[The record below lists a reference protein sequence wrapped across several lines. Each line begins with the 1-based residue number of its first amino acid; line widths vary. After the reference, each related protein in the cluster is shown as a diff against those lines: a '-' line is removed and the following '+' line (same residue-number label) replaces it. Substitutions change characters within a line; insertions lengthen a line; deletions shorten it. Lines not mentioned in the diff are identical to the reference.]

1 MKILFITDIGSPWG
15 GSEELWSKSA
25 IDLAERGYNV
35 SVVTNYF
42 GKPYHLKIAN
52 VIDNGV
58 QVYFRK
64 NKLRDNIRKVAQK
77 LNQTIISKNVR
88 TNTEAILKKIAPD
101 LVVFSQSSCFSAY
114 KDMLYCSDNGYKYC
128 SVSQLNSEFNWPNDN
143 TFLNIRKAFV
153 NAEKTFFVS
162 HGNLNLFQTQ
172 IAHKLTNAEVISNP
186 FNFDNIKQLDWP
198 KTSTL
203 NFAYVGR
210 LDFTHKGI
218 DVLLNAFATKEWK
231 SRDFKLNIYGKG
243 NLSLAKELVNFLG
256 LEDKVIFKGHV
267 NNIHSIWEENHILS
281 LASRYEGMPLVLI
294 EAMLCR
300 RTAIVT
306 DVAGHAELIT
316 DKENGFLAEA
326 SHVKLFRKKLEEV
339 WVNKDDLKTL
349 GEKSYQTINQKL
361 ENKPEIVFSNK
372 LIELINK

>member
-25 IDLAERGYNV
+25 LLLKKSGHDIIASLPWYCEEHPKLNV
-35 SVVTNYF
+35 
-42 GKPYHLKIAN
+42 LKSNNIKLK
-52 VIDNGV
+52 
-58 QVYFRK
+58 FRK
-64 NKLRDNIRKVAQK
+64 NKLRILFDKARNSNDSIFLKFILSGINYHIK
-77 LNQTIISKNVR
+77 T
-88 TNTEAILKKIAPD
+88 TNPEFI
-101 LVVFSQSSCFSAY
+101 VFSQSHVFSAY
-114 KDMLYCSDNGYKYC
+114 KNMLFAKRFKIKYC
-128 SVSQLNSEFNWPNDN
+128 FVTQLNSELSWANDN
-143 TFLNIRKAFV
+143 NYLSIRNAFKS
-153 NAEKTFFVS
+153 AEKAFFVS
-162 HGNLNLFQTQ
+162 NGNL
-172 IAHKLTNAEVISNP
+172 KLCELQLAYKLKNAEVISNP

-218 DVLLNAFATKEWK
+218 DILLNAFATKEWK

-267 NNIHSIWEENHILS
+267 NNIHSIWEKNHILA

-339 WVNKDDLKTL
+339 WINKNDLKIL

-361 ENKPEIVFSNK
+361 ENKPEIIFSNK

>member
-1 MKILFITDIGSPWG
+1 M
-15 GSEELWSKSA
+15 
-25 IDLAERGYNV
+25 
-35 SVVTNYF
+35 
-42 GKPYHLKIAN
+42 
-52 VIDNGV
+52 
-58 QVYFRK
+58 
-64 NKLRDNIRKVAQK
+64 
-77 LNQTIISKNVR
+77 
-88 TNTEAILKKIAPD
+88 
-101 LVVFSQSSCFSAY
+101 
-114 KDMLYCSDNGYKYC
+114 
-128 SVSQLNSEFNWPNDN
+128 
-143 TFLNIRKAFV
+143 
-153 NAEKTFFVS
+153 
-162 HGNLNLFQTQ
+162 
-172 IAHKLTNAEVISNP
+172 
-186 FNFDNIKQLDWP
+186 
-198 KTSTL
+198 
-203 NFAYVGR
+203 
-210 LDFTHKGI
+210 
-218 DVLLNAFATKEWK
+218 LNAFATKEWK

-267 NNIHSIWEENHILS
+267 NNIHSIWEKNHILA

-339 WVNKDDLKTL
+339 WINKNDLKIL

-361 ENKPEIVFSNK
+361 ENKPEIIFSNK